1 MFSVSYFCTRGN
13 PLKKNQDRVYVN
25 GLVLAEGILHAFGYT
40 ALRCFVADGVGSMA
54 NSEHAAQYVLHQIG
68 TVDNV
73 INSKERD
80 FIRDH
85 LLKTNHN
92 LVELNRNDEK
102 FRSSAT
108 TLCGLILD
116 KHGLLTMNVGDSE
129 ILVFKQDMLTRVT
142 IPQVFDD
149 LASNSPL
156 ISYLGSTRE
165 NMTLDFDSYYNR
177 YDKGDIVI
185 VTTDGLLKAISRQQ
199 LRAILNWP
207 VSLQQKVVKVYS
219 IIQEHS
225 APDNLG
231 AIFITQDEAR

>member
-1 MFSVSYFCTRGN
+1 M
-13 PLKKNQDRVYVN
+13 
-25 GLVLAEGILHAFGYT
+25 
-40 ALRCFVADGVGSMA
+40 
-54 NSEHAAQYVLHQIG
+54 
-68 TVDNV
+68 
-73 INSKERD
+73 
-80 FIRDH
+80 
-85 LLKTNHN
+85 
-92 LVELNRNDEK
+92 
-102 FRSSAT
+102 
-108 TLCGLILD
+108 
-116 KHGLLTMNVGDSE
+116 
-129 ILVFKQDMLTRVT
+129 T

-149 LASNSPL
+149 LASTAPDQLSGL
-156 ISYLGSTRE
+156 HAE

-231 AIFITQDEAR
+231 AIFITQEEAR